1 MTQHATS
8 QAKFFYD
15 ENTINKLIRADNKI
29 YGLLGR
35 SVPPTVNTAAEDIA
49 NLKGK
54 YGENIIGSLLNIL
67 ALEYDDMYVFHS
79 VSTPGNVRGETD
91 HILLYKNKLIL
102 VETKTYNN
110 FKAFRIDKEGHLSG
124 VPSHNPKLLRKLDN
138 NNLIQKT
145 MQYQHFFQNFQPH
158 AITAVARAGVQ
169 TTSENGKYKVASLDT
184 LIHNLNYH
192 QAQAKPISVEE
203 TENAVRF
210 LARTCLPA

>member
-1 MTQHATS
+1 MTQNATL
-8 QAKFFYD
+8 QANFFYD
-15 ENTINKLIRADNKI
+15 EKTINKLIRADNKI

-35 SVPPTVNTAAEDIA
+35 SVPPTVNTASEDVA

-79 VSTPGNVRGETD
+79 VSTPGNFRGETD
-91 HILLYKNKLIL
+91 HILLYQNKLIL

-110 FKAFRIDKEGHLSG
+110 FKAFRIDKEGDLKG
-124 VPSHNPKLLRKLDN
+124 VPLHNPKLLRRLDN

-145 MQYQHFFQNFQPH
+145 REYQRAFPNLQPH

-184 LIHNLNYH
+184 LIQNLNYH
-192 QAQAKPISVEE
+192 QAQAKPVPEEEKIS
-203 TENAVRF
+203 TIHF
-210 LARTCLPA
+210 LASTCLPA